1 VLHHAGAR
9 APAVARDNAGT
20 SLAACRL
27 ANLDVP
33 ALVEQSGTTARL
45 RR

>member
-1 VLHHAGAR
+1 MPVPVL
-9 APAVARDNAGT
+9 PAVARDSAGT

-33 ALVEQSGTTARL
+33 ALVEQSG
-45 RR
+45 